1 MDSRR
6 DFIRKAG
13 GLGLLAFGGCRCS
26 AGRVRGDA
34 VSPNYWCT
42 WGIQNRMLGKVK
54 RSPLAF
60 AGDQGAARARDNI
73 NEDFVFGKGG
83 WTGIFPKSRERL
95 WMMLDDSYVPSG
107 KARAEWRAKIEDCAA
122 AGIGYLKVDWGMRSG
137 SVGFRRLAHRPV
149 KERDDSLLRKR
160 MECAD
165 GR

>member
-60 AGDQGAARARDNI
+60 AGDQGAARARGMAC
-73 NEDFVFGKGG
+73 EDRGLRRC
-83 WTGIFPKSRERL
+83 WNAQTE
-95 WMMLDDSYVPSG
+95 DDM
-107 KARAEWRAKIEDCAA
+107 RTED
-122 AGIGYLKVDWGMRSG
+122 
-137 SVGFRRLAHRPV
+137 
-149 KERDDSLLRKR
+149 
-160 MECAD
+160 
-165 GR
+165 